1 MHPNEIRAMTDAE
14 IETAIETAR
23 REMFKLRFQK
33 ATGRM
38 ADTSR
43 ARAVRRDVARLL
55 TVRRE
60 RELWTA
66 YQQYAEG
73 EE

>member
-1 MHPNEIRAMTDAE
+1 MHPNEIRALSDAD
-14 IETAIETAR
+14 IEAAIETAR
-23 REMFKLRFQK
+23 REMFNLRFQK
-33 ATGRM
+33 AMGRM

-60 RELWTA
+60 REL
-66 YQQYAEG
+66 G
-73 EE
+73 PIFDNRI